1 MKQKLIFLEIFWV
14 FLLCLTLNLP
24 GLLGFLLFF
33 LWRRMAVLN
42 GWILFCLGNISLFGY
57 LIFFT
62 NEGDFFLEKVN
73 FFIKEY
79 RITVS
84 HFWQIILLKKNF
96 LEVLYIWSQRGML
109 FLCINSVLIAGVLA
123 AVDQFFRSSWKVK
136 KKSPLLSLEEQQGVL
151 LGVSESTGKDIII
164 PDFVLNQGVMILGTT
179 GGGKSIT
186 LRRFYEHAII
196 RREPL
201 IIVDGKPTEATVQW
215 IKERAEQMGC
225 VFYGFNCADH
235 WHYDALAEGS
245 FTELKDKIMSLKDTW
260 ESDYYRS
267 VAEDYL
273 QTICAVLKFSQTP
286 FDLETI
292 VSLLEYSDL
301 VLFVR
306 QLKGETEFLKTLQGR
321 VKRLSHYKQEDIKGL
336 AAHLNLLVNSEL
348 GTFLKRKEQHTFSLK
363 EVVQQRGIAYFAL
376 PSLRYPYFAKM
387 LGKLIINDIKSTIDR
402 KEGESRIFTIFDEFS
417 VFAGEQVLNLIT
429 MGRAKGVHAVLGTQ
443 GISDLK
449 KVHVTFS
456 NQILNCVNTLICH
469 RLNDE
474 ESAKT
479 VSQWGGMEDVLDYT
493 YGLNEDDKA
502 PRTGSLR
509 VTQKFS
515 VNSDMIKKDLNPGE
529 AFYFSK
535 EKTFIVEKV
544 RVKYT

>member
-1 MKQKLIFLEIFWV
+1 
-14 FLLCLTLNLP
+14 
-24 GLLGFLLFF
+24 
-33 LWRRMAVLN
+33 MAVLN
-42 GWILFCLGNISLFGY
+42 GWFLFCLGNLSLFGY
-57 LIFFT
+57 LVFFI
-62 NEGDFFLEKVN
+62 NDGGFFLEKVN

-79 RITVS
+79 RITVF

-96 LEVLYIWSQRGML
+96 LEALYMWSQREMV
-109 FLCINSVLIAGVLA
+109 FLCINSVFIAGILA
-123 AVDQFFRSSWKVK
+123 AIDQFFKFSWNIK
-136 KKSPLLSLEEQQGVL
+136 KKRPVPPLEETRGVL
-151 LGVSESTGKDIII
+151 LGISESTGKEIVI

-186 LRRFYEHAII
+186 LRRFYEHAINGK
-196 RREPL
+196 ETL
-201 IIVDGKPTEATVQW
+201 IIVDGKPTETTVKW
-215 IKERAEQMGC
+215 IKERADQKAC

-245 FTELKDKIMSLKDTW
+245 FTELKDKIMSLKDSW

-273 QTICAVLKFSQTP
+273 QTTCAVLKFSEIP

-306 QLKGETEFLKTLQGR
+306 QLKGEAEELKTLQER
-321 VKRLSHYKQEDIKGL
+321 VKRLSHYKREDIKGL
-336 AAHLNLLVNSEL
+336 SAHLNLLVNSEL
-348 GTFLKRKEQHTFSLK
+348 GSFLKRKEQHTFSLK
-363 EVVQQRGIAYFAL
+363 EVVQQKGIAYFAL

-402 KEGESRIFTIFDEFS
+402 REGESRIFTIFDEFS

-449 KVHVTFS
+449 KVHSTFA

-474 ESAKT
+474 ESAET

-493 YGLNEDDKA
+493 YGLRDDDEA
-502 PRTGSLR
+502 PRRGSLR

-535 EKTFIVEKV
+535 EKTFVMEKV
-544 RVKYT
+544 RVKYS

>member
-1 MKQKLIFLEIFWV
+1 
-14 FLLCLTLNLP
+14 
-24 GLLGFLLFF
+24 
-33 LWRRMAVLN
+33 MAVLN
-42 GWILFCLGNISLFGY
+42 GWALFCLGNLSLLGFIVFFTKESGSFLETGISFFGESMSVNSLFWDS
-57 LIFFT
+57 LLAQKSPL
-62 NEGDFFLEKVN
+62 EGV
-73 FFIKEY
+73 
-79 RITVS
+79 
-84 HFWQIILLKKNF
+84 
-96 LEVLYIWSQRGML
+96 YIWYQTGVP
-109 FLCINSVLIAGVLA
+109 FLSVNVLWVAGILS
-123 AVDQFFRSSWKVK
+123 AVDHLLSRRWNVK
-136 KKSPLLSLEEQQGVL
+136 KKAPSSLSETVQGVL
-151 LGVSESTGKDIII
+151 LGTSLSTGKNIVI

-186 LRRFYEHAII
+186 LRRFYERAILGK
-196 RREPL
+196 EAL

-215 IKERAEQMGC
+215 IKERAELENRP
-225 VFYGFNCADH
+225 FYGFNCDDN
-235 WHYDALAEGS
+235 WHYDPLAEGS
-245 FTELKDKIMSLKDTW
+245 FTELKDKIMSLKDVW

-273 QTICAVLKFSQTP
+273 QTTCSILKFSKTP

-306 QLKGETEFLKTLQGR
+306 QLKGNLKELKVLQER
-321 VKRLSHYKQEDIKGL
+321 VKRLSQYKRDDVKGL

-348 GTFLKRKEQHTFSLK
+348 GEFLKRKKEHTFSLR
-363 EVVQQRGIAYFAL
+363 EVVQQKGVAYFAL
-376 PSLRYPYFAKM
+376 PSLRYPYFANM

-402 KEGESRIFTIFDEFS
+402 KDGDARVFTIFDEFS
-417 VFAGEQVLNLIT
+417 VFAGEQVLNLVT

-449 KVHVTFS
+449 KVHPTFA

-479 VSQWGGMEDVLDYT
+479 VSEWGGVEDVLEYT
-493 YGLNEDDKA
+493 HGLNDDIDA

-509 VTQKFS
+509 VKQKFS
-515 VNSDMIKKDLNPGE
+515 VTPDMIKKDLNPGE
-529 AFYFSK
+529 AFYLSK
-535 EKTFIVEKV
+535 EKTFVVEKV
-544 RVKYT
+544 HVKFT